1 MIESVGSGL
10 GRNFSKDV
18 EAILAAVQI
27 GNALG
32 EVYVYPHEVR
42 ENLRRA
48 GMRLDRALLTPSA
61 PNPWE
66 LPPDHEPDYGPE
78 IEDDT
83 EYEEDL
89 NA

>member
-1 MIESVGSGL
+1 MSEGSGF
-10 GRNFSKDV
+10 GRNFSRDV

-27 GNALG
+27 GASLN

-66 LPPDHEPDYGPE
+66 LPEDHEPDFGPE
-78 IEDDT
+78 IIEDIDP
-83 EYEEDL
+83 EEDL
-89 NA
+89 NV